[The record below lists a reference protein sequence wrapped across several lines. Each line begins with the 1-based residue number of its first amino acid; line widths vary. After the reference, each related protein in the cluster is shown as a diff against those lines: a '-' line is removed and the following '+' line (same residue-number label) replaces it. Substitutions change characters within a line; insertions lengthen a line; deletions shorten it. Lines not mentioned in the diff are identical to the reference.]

1 VTPAWAPERLA
12 ASPLFATLAPLL
24 AACSGPPTLA
34 WLNALAA
41 AGDLKSGGGAPLR
54 FVSPS
59 LGTPYEAAVYSEGR
73 VMTRPDS
80 WHDLFN
86 ALAWLSFP
94 QTKAALNR
102 AHFTAYAAQRHG
114 VARGPWRDR
123 LTLFDE
129 SGLVM
134 LTSDAE
140 LIALLYA
147 HRWKAFFVERRAD
160 IARHVR
166 FLVLGHALHEKALAP
181 FKGITAKTLAVTV
194 DPGVLGAPLAA
205 QLACADA
212 AGAQWVARPTVL
224 APLPIL
230 GIPGWWPDNEKRAYY
245 DDSSHFRPLR
255 RGVVGTAQAVPK

>member
-1 VTPAWAPERLA
+1 MALAPACLA

-24 AACSGPPTLA
+24 EACGGRPTPA
-34 WLNALAA
+34 WLNERAA
-41 AGDLKSGGGAPLR
+41 AADLKSGGGASLR
-54 FVSPS
+54 FVPPTP
-59 LGTPYEAAVYSEGR
+59 GTSYEAAVYSDGL

-102 AHFTAYAAQRHG
+102 AHYAAGARLG
-114 VARGPWRDR
+114 GAARGPWRDR

-134 LTSDAE
+134 LSTDAE
-140 LIALLYA
+140 LIGLLYA
-147 HRWKAFFVERRAD
+147 HRWKTLFVERRAD
-160 IARHVR
+160 VARHAR
-166 FLVLGHALHEKALAP
+166 FLVVGHALHEKALAP
-181 FKGITAKTLAVTV
+181 FKGITAKTLALTV
-194 DPGVLGAPLAA
+194 DPTVLGAPLAV
-205 QLACADA
+205 QLVCADA
-212 AGAQWVARPTVL
+212 AGARWVVRPTPL

-230 GIPGWWPDNEKRAYY
+230 GIPGWWPDNEDAAYY

-255 RGVVGTAQAVPK
+255 RGAADTAQAVPK